1 MMIIMLNTSLFPL
14 VGTKNTIRYILIF
27 IVHISSVSGNMYA
40 DVAIQSTIC
49 SARIELHVF

>member
-49 SARIELHVF
+49 LARIELHVF

>member
-40 DVAIQSTIC
+40 DVAIQSTI
-49 SARIELHVF
+49 L